1 MGLRKQMLN
10 FYKYIKEESKVNNEI
25 VKSLMEDCKRGKL
38 DVDEVLE
45 ATLSKLVELDDR
57 AVLTMAVENGFI
69 IADDY
74 EDDVR
79 VRIEREIDADEQLT
93 AQQKIIEKVLARYGD
108 HE

>member
-1 MGLRKQMLN
+1 
-10 FYKYIKEESKVNNEI
+10 
-25 VKSLMEDCKRGKL
+25 
-38 DVDEVLE
+38 
-45 ATLSKLVELDDR
+45 
-57 AVLTMAVENGFI
+57 VLTMAVENGFI

-79 VRIEREIDADEQLT
+79 VRIEREIDADDQLT